1 MNRLSVSEIFAAFSR
16 DGILTDM
23 IGADVEV
30 NDVAAAETCK
40 PGDLVFV
47 EAEPHAKLAA
57 QRGASTVV
65 TFPNLINHF
74 GAIRQT
80 TILTSRNVKLARAL
94 ICQKY
99 FDRDLRPMNKPRI
112 HPSAVIDESAIVAKD
127 SVIGA
132 GTIIGPRVALGNH
145 CVLMPNVVVEED
157 ATVGDRTVIHPSVV
171 VGYGCRIGSHVI
183 IRAGTIIGSEGFGFA
198 QDEKHKHHRIPQM
211 GSVVI
216 EDRVVIGANCCID
229 RGAFHDTTIRSGTI
243 MDNLCHIAHNVE
255 IGEDCIITAMAC
267 IAGSTRLGQRVITS
281 GQTGILDHVTIADDT
296 VLLHRAGVTKDVKKP
311 GMYGGAPIQPLRD
324 YMKNQAVIRHL
335 SDMRGKILD
344 LEKSLAALRSAPGS

>member
-1 MNRLSVSEIFAAFSR
+1 MNRLSVAEIFAAFSR

-30 NDVAAAETCK
+30 TQVAAVETCR

-47 EAEPHAKLAA
+47 EAETHAKLAA
-57 QRGASTVV
+57 HRGASAVV
-65 TFPNLINHF
+65 TFANLIGHF
-74 GAIRQT
+74 SVTRQP

-99 FDRDLRPMNKPRI
+99 FDRDLRPANRPWI
-112 HPSAVIDESAIVAKD
+112 HPAALIDETAVVAQD

-132 GTIIGPRVALGNH
+132 GTIIGPRATVGNQ
-145 CVLMPNVVVEED
+145 CVLMANVVVEED
-157 ATVGDRTVIHPSVV
+157 AVIGDRTVIHPSVV

-183 IRAGTIIGSEGFGFA
+183 IHAGAIIGSEGFGFA
-198 QDEKHKHHRIPQM
+198 QDEQRKHHRIPQM
-211 GSVVI
+211 GSVVV

-229 RGAFHDTTIRSGTI
+229 RGAFQDTRIGSGTI

-255 IGEDCIITAMAC
+255 IGADCILTAMTC

-281 GQTGILDHVTIADDT
+281 GQTGILDHIDIANDT
-296 VLLHRAGVTKDVKKP
+296 VLLHRAGVTKDIKQP

-324 YMKNQAVIRHL
+324 YMKNQAIIRHL
-335 SDMRGKILD
+335 SELRGRIID
-344 LEKSLAALRSAPGS
+344 IEKRVAAMGTAPQS

>member
-1 MNRLSVSEIFAAFSR
+1 MNRLSVAEIFAAFSR

-30 NDVAAAETCK
+30 TNVAAAETCS

-47 EAEPHAKLAA
+47 EAETHAKLAA
-57 QRGASTVV
+57 ERGASAVV
-65 TFPNLINHF
+65 TAKNLIDHF
-74 GAIRQT
+74 GVARQT

-99 FDRDLRPMNKPRI
+99 FDRDLRPKNQPRI
-112 HPSAVIDESAIVAKD
+112 HPAALIDETAIVAQD
-127 SVIGA
+127 CVIGA
-132 GTIIGPRVALGNH
+132 GAIIGPRVIVGNQ
-145 CVLMPNVVVEED
+145 CVLMANVVVEED
-157 ATVGDRTVIHPSVV
+157 AVIGDRTVIHPSVV

-198 QDEKHKHHRIPQM
+198 QDEQRKHHRIPQM
-211 GSVVI
+211 GSVVV

-229 RGAFHDTTIRSGTI
+229 RGAFQDTRIGSGTI

-255 IGEDCIITAMAC
+255 IGEDCILTAMTC
-267 IAGSTRLGQRVITS
+267 IAGSTRLGKRVITS
-281 GQTGILDHVTIADDT
+281 GQTGILDHINVSNDT
-296 VLLHRAGVTKDVKKP
+296 VLLHRAGVTKDIKQP
-311 GMYGGAPIQPLRD
+311 GMYGGAPIQHLRD

-335 SDMRGKILD
+335 SEMRSRILY
-344 LEKSLAALRSAPGS
+344 LEKSFAALRPAP